1 MESGAHDGG
10 DGDRRFLLTTTRFP
24 TRTRLSIPPVY
35 TVSRDKQA
43 KYGFWRK
50 RSGAPPCVSAPSPEE
65 RTILSSAHFCLR
77 TRSGRLYGPRGL
89 QSTLSRKQAADVE
102 DNPMLLTVSI
112 DHARVSTLIN
122 IE

>member
-50 RSGAPPCVSAPSPEE
+50 RSGAPPCVNAPSPEE
-65 RTILSSAHFCLR
+65 RIYSFQCSLLPSDKERAIVR
-77 TRSGRLYGPRGL
+77 APRIAIHPL
-89 QSTLSRKQAADVE
+89 AQAGC
-102 DNPMLLTVSI
+102 
-112 DHARVSTLIN
+112 RCG
-122 IE
+122 